1 MRLLLTFLF
10 CALGAEGNPY
20 FHNNFFPIDEKIEP
34 PCRAGFRNIGGSCYR
49 IVIVGGDH
57 EQARTICRAI
67 GADIDLATI
76 RCPEENEGIYK
87 MTKEQWIADAFDEV
101 KRENKLWDG
110 YSWNMWIGLHGSD
123 AKVRPDPSQWYVDRD
138 MKHYYR
144 NWASKQPDNYW
155 GTKREA
161 CAYMYI
167 RESFINHA
175 ANPWDPATWNDWEC
189 SKTMFAA
196 VCEQSV
202 MTSGQGCIKSKLA
215 LHILEN
221 EFLTRLVWE
230 PDAHRQYLP
239 GRPAASSWIGGR
251 GDPALESSKRGQ
263 LEGRQPGRFHE
274 FLGTPTF
281 SRTLVDFSSS
291 PTTVLKLR
299 AAQNEFLC
307 KLAWYPECASTAF
320 EGWKNGTA
328 WIGGQSSTDNTV
340 RIDGWT
346 DGSPVDFTNFAT
358 GSKTNPYLVF
368 KPYKCGGKSTYGAWA
383 LIAPGPLLEA
393 SFAELCA

>member
-1 MRLLLTFLF
+1 
-10 CALGAEGNPY
+10 
-20 FHNNFFPIDEKIEP
+20 
-34 PCRAGFRNIGGSCYR
+34 
-49 IVIVGGDH
+49 
-57 EQARTICRAI
+57 
-67 GADIDLATI
+67 
-76 RCPEENEGIYK
+76 

-215 LHILEN
+215 L
-221 EFLTRLVWE
+221 
-230 PDAHRQYLP
+230 Q
-239 GRPAASSWIGGR
+239 
-251 GDPALESSKRGQ
+251 
-263 LEGRQPGRFHE
+263 
-274 FLGTPTF
+274 
-281 SRTLVDFSSS
+281 
-291 PTTVLKLR
+291 
-299 AAQNEFLC
+299 
-307 KLAWYPECASTAF
+307 
-320 EGWKNGTA
+320 
-328 WIGGQSSTDNTV
+328 
-340 RIDGWT
+340 
-346 DGSPVDFTNFAT
+346 
-358 GSKTNPYLVF
+358 
-368 KPYKCGGKSTYGAWA
+368 
-383 LIAPGPLLEA
+383 
-393 SFAELCA
+393 